1 MIPSFLQDFLVKEL
15 KNLFESLNLKNAKGE
30 DSSLNIYPQY
40 LPAKKGQKDSDH
52 FPFITVK
59 IVDGED
65 PNETDAN
72 TCRIM
77 LMVGVYDPSEDYQ
90 GYKDVLNLLQKMYQH
105 LMNNKI
111 FDKKYEV
118 EYPIKFTLTD
128 EDFQPYFFGALDTSW
143 NIGKVTI
150 KNDDFI

>member
-1 MIPSFLQDFLVKEL
+1 MIPSLLQDFLVKEL
-15 KNLFESLNLKNAKGE
+15 KNLFIGFKLKNSKNE

-59 IVDGED
+59 IVEGED

-72 TCRIM
+72 TCRLM
-77 LMVGVYDPSEDYQ
+77 LMVGVYDINEDYQ
-90 GYKDVLNLLQKMYQH
+90 GYKDVLNILQKMYTH
-105 LMNNKI
+105 LVTNKV
-111 FDKKYEV
+111 FDCKYEV

-128 EDFQPYFFGALDTSW
+128 EDYQPYFFGALDTSW
-143 NIGKVTI
+143 IIGKVTI
-150 KNDDFI
+150 KEDELI